1 MYPLWILIF
10 IHIYDRSK
18 RKGFVHYVMGQ
29 ITQVA
34 KIFYDTNLEIELISE
49 EESMDL
55 THVVMKLHFQNTAY
69 K

>member
-1 MYPLWILIF
+1 
-10 IHIYDRSK
+10 
-18 RKGFVHYVMGQ
+18 MGQ

-34 KIFYDTNLEIELISE
+34 KVFYDTHLEIEIVSE

-55 THVVMKLHFQNTAY
+55 THVIMKLYFTNLAF

>member
-1 MYPLWILIF
+1 
-10 IHIYDRSK
+10 
-18 RKGFVHYVMGQ
+18 MGQ

>member
-1 MYPLWILIF
+1 
-10 IHIYDRSK
+10 
-18 RKGFVHYVMGQ
+18 MGQ

-34 KIFYDTNLEIELISE
+34 KIFYDTHLEIELISE

-55 THVVMKLHFQNTAY
+55 THVIMKLHFQNTAY